1 MDPIFEFI
9 GKVVAIGGSSAVVAY
24 AIFTLVGRKWLEAIF
39 AERLEAYKH
48 EQNKELEEVRYRI
61 NAQFNRIT
69 KIHEKEIEVLPEAW
83 IRLKQSIGQLQ
94 YFISPGRQY
103 PNLDSMNGAQL
114 EEFLEKNEFYDFEKD
129 KLRQADNKLQMYAEL
144 IFFHEL
150 HDTRKMA
157 REFHH
162 YIQDNRIFL
171 SNDLKEQFTRIDDLI
186 WEAMTDKEFSH
197 VTKDFKAERKS
208 YKEVQDEIAP
218 LVDNIEALVQKRLQY
233 EDAV

>member
-24 AIFTLVGRKWLEAIF
+24 GIFTLVGRKWLETKF

-48 EQNKELEEVRYRI
+48 EQTKELEEVRYRI

-83 IRLKQSIGQLQ
+83 IRLKKSIGQLQ

-114 EEFLEKNEFYDFEKD
+114 EEFLARSEFYEFEKD

-150 HDTRKMA
+150 HDIRTMA
-157 REFHH
+157 RDFHH
-162 YIQDNRIFL
+162 YIQENRIFL

-186 WEAMTDKEFSH
+186 WKSMTDKEFSH
-197 VTKDFKAERKS
+197 EMKDFKAERKS
-208 YKEVQDEIAP
+208 YKEVQDDIAP

-233 EDAV
+233 DEAV